1 VRADP
6 RHFRAAVTVLLGV
19 VQAGFA
25 HGDSRADGLDGAPRL
40 VYAPPCGAP
49 TSHASVVARRSG
61 SSDARRSLARV
72 RAWRARGRNR

>member
-25 HGDSRADGLDGAPRL
+25 HGESRADGLDGAPRL
-40 VYAPPCGAP
+40 VYAPSVRGAHEP
-49 TSHASVVARRSG
+49 RERRCE
-61 SSDARRSLARV
+61 AQWL
-72 RAWRARGRNR
+72 